1 MMIPIHL
8 LLTRSFPHPGHLRPG
23 IPHPVEA
30 NSAKSGFLSEEMQ
43 VSVPSIEGHPS
54 LLLGAIDQ
62 SGQIRVVGTAEGSFV
77 GHDDEG
83 EVEIR
88 DRRQL
93 SGTLA
98 WALSLAALVFV
109 AGAAAVVLRT
119 DPRLVVGALVVIAV
133 VASTVVVKL
142 DKRIRVARS
151 QALRDALTGLPNR
164 ILLEDRLELALRT
177 AQRNGEQFSLIVIDL
192 DGFKEVN
199 DVRGHS
205 AGDAVLRSLAKR
217 FEAIVRASDT
227 VARVG
232 GDEFVILSVGTGG
245 DDQAGALVGRLRHA
259 LRRPFRVEGASVEID
274 GSIGW
279 AVFPT
284 DGATADELLARADGQ
299 MYATKRDTS
308 DDAFLVRRGVDAGV
322 IRDVES
328 ALARDELV
336 VLYQPII
343 ELQTGEPHSA
353 EALVRRLLPDRTLLP
368 PAAFVPHVERTP
380 LVRELTFLVV
390 ADALRATQL
399 WAESGNDL
407 GVSVNVPYKL
417 VDDPQFVD
425 GLEDLVRAGWTS
437 PSKLTLEVVPA
448 GPGAGSELNEQV
460 LGRLKELGVRL
471 SLDDCGRA
479 ASFAALRVLP
489 LDELKID
496 AGFVH
501 SLGRSDVDAALVQ
514 GLIEIGHS
522 LELSVVAEGV
532 ETRDAWNVLG
542 AWGCDYAQGFYVAS
556 PRAAE
561 ELVDWLRVRWPAVA

>member
-1 MMIPIHL
+1 
-8 LLTRSFPHPGHLRPG
+8 
-23 IPHPVEA
+23 V
-30 NSAKSGFLSEEMQ
+30 K
-43 VSVPSIEGHPS
+43 
-54 LLLGAIDQ
+54 
-62 SGQIRVVGTAEGSFV
+62 
-77 GHDDEG
+77 
-83 EVEIR
+83 IR

-119 DPRLVVGALVVIAV
+119 DPRLVVGALVVLAL
-133 VASTVVVKL
+133 VAATVVVKL
-142 DKRIRVARS
+142 DSRMRTARS
-151 QALRDALTGLPNR
+151 QALRDPLTGLPNR
-164 ILLEDRLELALRT
+164 VLLEDRLELALRA
-177 AQRNGEQFSLIVIDL
+177 AQRTGESFTLIVVDL

-199 DVRGHS
+199 DVRGHG

-232 GDEFVILSVGTGG
+232 GDEFVILSVGTG
-245 DDQAGALVGRLRHA
+245 DDEQAAALVGRLRHA
-259 LRRPFRVEGASVEID
+259 LRRPFRVEGTSVEID
-274 GSIGW
+274 GSVGW

-284 DGATADELLARADGQ
+284 DGTTADELLARADGQ
-299 MYATKRDTS
+299 MYATKRDTT
-308 DDAFLVRRGVDAGV
+308 DDAVFVRRGVDAGV

-336 VLYQPII
+336 VVYQPIL
-343 ELQTGEPHSA
+343 ELQSGEPRSA

-368 PAAFVPHVERTP
+368 PADFVPHVERTP
-380 LVRELTFLVV
+380 LVRELTFLVI
-390 ADALRATQL
+390 ADALRAMQL
-399 WAESGNDL
+399 WAESGNEL

-417 VDDPQFVD
+417 VDDPHFVE
-425 GLEDLVRAGWTS
+425 GLADLLRGGKTS
-437 PSKLTLEVVPA
+437 PGTLTLEVVPA
-448 GPGAGSELNEQV
+448 GPGAGSELDEEV
-460 LGRLKELGVRL
+460 LDRLKGLGVRL

-496 AGFVH
+496 SGFVH
-501 SLGRSDVDAALVQ
+501 ALGRSDTDAALVR

-522 LELSVVAEGV
+522 LGLSVVAEGV

-542 AWGCDYAQGFYVAS
+542 AWGCNYAQGFYVAS

-561 ELVDWLRVRWPAVA
+561 ELVDWLRGRWPAVA